1 MANLGDI
8 MSGVGDVVE
17 TLFGSSKQ
25 KVKTKQGDF
34 IGQTP
39 LEKKGMEAR
48 DAHLERNEWR
58 KNYLEYTRA
67 LVLAEYAVQNEFKIS
82 SSDEPIVTNRGG
94 LETVSEQYERRK
106 KQTSKKKEKNK
117 DS

>member
-1 MANLGDI
+1 MANVGDI
-8 MSGVGDVVE
+8 IE

-25 KVKTKQGDF
+25 KVKTKPGEF

-48 DAHLERNEWR
+48 DAHLGRNEWR

-94 LETVSEQYERRK
+94 LETVSEQYARRE
-106 KQTSKKKEKNK
+106 KQTSKKKEKK
-117 DS
+117 

>member
-1 MANLGDI
+1 MANVGDI
-8 MSGVGDVVE
+8 IE

-25 KVKTKQGDF
+25 KVKTKPGEF

-48 DAHLERNEWR
+48 DVHLGRNEWR

-94 LETVSEQYERRK
+94 LETVSEQYARRE
-106 KQTSKKKEKNK
+106 KQTSKKKEKK
-117 DS
+117 

>member
-1 MANLGDI
+1 MANIGDI
-8 MSGVGDVVE
+8 IE
-17 TLFGSSKQ
+17 TILGSSNE

-48 DAHLERNEWR
+48 GVHLNRNDWR
-58 KNYLEYTRA
+58 KNYLEYSRA

-82 SSDEPIVTNRGG
+82 STDEPIVTNRGG
-94 LETVSEQYERRK
+94 LETVSEQYARR
-106 KQTSKKKEKNK
+106 QNKKKKK
-117 DS
+117 

>member
-1 MANLGDI
+1 MANIGDI
-8 MSGVGDVVE
+8 IE
-17 TLFGSSKQ
+17 TILGSSNE

-48 DAHLERNEWR
+48 NAHLERNEWK

-82 SSDEPIVTNRGG
+82 STDEPIVTNRGG
-94 LETVSEQYERRK
+94 LETVSEQYA
-106 KQTSKKKEKNK
+106 
-117 DS
+117 

>member
-1 MANLGDI
+1 MANVGDI
-8 MSGVGDVVE
+8 IESILG
-17 TLFGSSKQ
+17 TSKE
-25 KVKTKQGDF
+25 KVKTKPGEF

-48 DAHLERNEWR
+48 DVHLGRNEWR

-106 KQTSKKKEKNK
+106 KQNKKKKEKNK

>member
-1 MANLGDI
+1 MANVGDI
-8 MSGVGDVVE
+8 IE

-25 KVKTKQGDF
+25 KVKTKPGDF

-48 DAHLERNEWR
+48 DVHLGRNEWR